1 VTNPIVRDPRAIARN
16 TGSEVICRAA
26 ISFSIID
33 GMSRNLAPLRM
44 PRRPWVATMVDER
57 GSMVVVFVVLVR
69 EKIGN
74 EGGE

>member
-1 VTNPIVRDPRAIARN
+1 
-16 TGSEVICRAA
+16 
-26 ISFSIID
+26 
-33 GMSRNLAPLRM
+33 MSRNLAPLRM